1 MNLTAPRWL
10 QRTDPNHIAPEPG
23 GRYRLPG
30 HWVGAVAMLVAPAL
44 LLIGT
49 FLRIDYNFFF
59 TDQIRGYAESPVRMN
74 VSYNCWLAG
83 TVLLW
88 PAVLALANRVG
99 RTRPGWATW
108 GAVLVILGLF
118 ARTYHSGV
126 NYLAFQLVDLQG
138 AVAATDFINAVY
150 RDTSFQAVHYLSFAI
165 MFGWYVLA
173 IAAYLSRSLGA
184 VRSIGL
190 AAMSLLPLGILK
202 GTETMTVIG
211 VVGLCVALLPTGMEQ
226 LRDAIRNTRKPSRRQ
241 FWLGLL
247 AAVAVLGLAVSG
259 NYG

>member
-1 MNLTAPRWL
+1 MNLTAPSWL
-10 QRTDPNHIAPEPG
+10 QRTDPDHITSEPG
-23 GRYRLPG
+23 ARYRLPG
-30 HWVGAVAMLVAPAL
+30 RWVGAVAMLAGPTL

-49 FLRIDYNFFF
+49 FLRIDYDFFF
-59 TDQIRGYAESPVRMN
+59 TDQLRGYVGSPVRMN

-83 TVLLW
+83 NILLW
-88 PAVLALANRVG
+88 PAVLALGNRIG
-99 RTRPGWATW
+99 QTRPVWATW
-108 GAVLVILGLF
+108 GTALVILGLF

-126 NYLAFQLVDLQG
+126 NYLAFQLVKLRG
-138 AVAATDFINAVY
+138 APAATDFISAVY
-150 RDTSFQAVHYLSFAI
+150 RDTSFQAVHYLSFTI

-173 IAAYLSRSLGA
+173 IAAYLSRTLGA

-190 AAMSLLPLGILK
+190 GAMSLLPLGILK

-211 VVGLCVALLPTGMEQ
+211 VIGLSVALLPTGIEQ
-226 LRDAIRNTRKPSRRQ
+226 FRDAIRNTRKPSGRQ

-247 AAVAVLGLAVSG
+247 AAVAVLGLAISG